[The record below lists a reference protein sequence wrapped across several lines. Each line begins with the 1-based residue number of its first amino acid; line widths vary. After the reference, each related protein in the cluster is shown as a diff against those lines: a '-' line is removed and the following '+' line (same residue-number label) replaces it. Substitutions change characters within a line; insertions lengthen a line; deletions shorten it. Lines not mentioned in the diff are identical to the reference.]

1 MVDCKNHSLLQP
13 GRAFFVLALL
23 YLALGCGAFFSQP
36 LYLIWFLAG
45 VCIFLFVLA
54 DALTLLF
61 LTDRLRVDREISR
74 SLAQDE
80 PARVTLYIRRSG
92 RSLLAPFILLYDL
105 YPDSMQIPG
114 GGNSDYVIAHNT
126 FPAKLDRKLL
136 KESASLI
143 FEYLLLPRDRGRWNF
158 AGTDMMLGSPLRLWR
173 LKTTHNVTSGGR
185 TYPDF
190 KKLARGREIQ
200 GLLEKGGAREIRRRG
215 QGTEFESLRDYQEGD
230 SIRVIDWR
238 ATSRNRQVDGRPKLI
253 VRDYREEQDQQVLFI
268 IDSGYRL
275 PDFQFDS
282 ALNAVLLLSWVAL
295 KHGDSVA
302 AASFGA
308 SERWIPPRKGM
319 SAFTG
324 LMNGLYDIHS
334 APVPSSPFSAL
345 ESALARLR
353 RRSFIILVS
362 NFREEDGE
370 SLAWILPRIRR
381 RHLLLLV
388 SFRERETELLAAPA
402 VTGNLP
408 AAAEET
414 LLQAAAF
421 SYLVSRRRLYQKWEH
436 SGLLVLETSPEH
448 ISSALINR
456 YLSVKKSGQ
465 L

>member
-1 MVDCKNHSLLQP
+1 MANRENLSLLLP
-13 GRAFFVLALL
+13 GRALFAAALL
-23 YLALGCGAFFSQP
+23 YLVLGCGAFFSQP

-45 VCIFLFVLA
+45 VCVVPVALA
-54 DALTLLF
+54 DALALLF
-61 LTDRLRVDREISR
+61 FTDRLGVERKISR

-80 PARVTLYIRRSG
+80 PARVTLYIRRNG
-92 RSLLAPFILLYDL
+92 RPLLGSFILLYDL
-105 YPDSMQIPG
+105 YPGSMRTPG
-114 GGNSDYVIAHNT
+114 GGTGNSGVAHT
-126 FPAKLDRKLL
+126 IFPAKLDRKLL
-136 KESASLI
+136 KEPAPLV

-158 AGTDMMLGSPLRLWR
+158 AGTDILLGSPLRFWR
-173 LKTTHNVTSGGR
+173 LKITHNTISRGR
-185 TYPDF
+185 TYPGF
-190 KKLARGREIQ
+190 RKLAGGKEML
-200 GLLEKGGAREIRRRG
+200 GLLEKGGVREIRRRG

-230 SIRVIDWR
+230 SIRLIDWR
-238 ATSRNRQVDGRPKLI
+238 ATSRNRQADGRPKLI

-275 PDFQFDS
+275 
-282 ALNAVLLLSWVAL
+282 LLSWAAL
-295 KHGDSVA
+295 KRGDSVA

-324 LMNGLYDIHS
+324 LMNGLYDLHS

-345 ESALARLR
+345 ESALVRLR

-388 SFRERETELLAAPA
+388 SFREGEAELLAAPA
-402 VTGNLP
+402 VTGNRP
-408 AAAEET
+408 AAAGKILE
-414 LLQAAAF
+414 QAAAF
-421 SYLVSRRRLYQKWEH
+421 SYLAARRRLYRQWEH
-436 SGLLVLETSPEH
+436 SGLLVLETAPEH
-448 ISSALINR
+448 IAPALINR
-456 YLSVKKSGQ
+456 YLSVKKSGR